1 MNMLTLKSPAKI
13 NFFLEV
19 LKKRKDGFHQIQ
31 TVFHAINL
39 YDSICIKKSRRNGI
53 FIKTNCKQLPV
64 DGRNLAYKAAY
75 ILKQKYDLEG
85 VELIIN
91 KKIPLASGLGGG
103 SSNAATVL
111 MGMNKLWKLG
121 IGSTQLCKISSQLG
135 SDVSFFI
142 SKYASALGEG
152 RGEILKSLNLPRYWF
167 LLILPDFGLSSKQI
181 YSGIGLNL
189 TRKNKNVKMLLHAL
203 KKKDI
208 TQIAKKLYNRLEEK
222 ALSEFPLIKKIKQA
236 LKTAGLKAVLMSG
249 SGPTV
254 FALTLVRKEAI
265 EAKEHLRALGWRMRV
280 VRSL

>member
-1 MNMLTLKSPAKI
+1 M
-13 NFFLEV
+13 
-19 LKKRKDGFHQIQ
+19 
-31 TVFHAINL
+31 
-39 YDSICIKKSRRNGI
+39 
-53 FIKTNCKQLPV
+53 PV

-85 VELIIN
+85 VELSIN

-152 RGEILKSLNLPRYWF
+152 RGEILKPLNLPRYWF

-208 TQIAKKLYNRLEEK
+208 TQIAKKLYNRLEKK
-222 ALSEFPLIKKIKQA
+222 ALRESP
-236 LKTAGLKAVLMSG
+236 
-249 SGPTV
+249 
-254 FALTLVRKEAI
+254 
-265 EAKEHLRALGWRMRV
+265 
-280 VRSL
+280 